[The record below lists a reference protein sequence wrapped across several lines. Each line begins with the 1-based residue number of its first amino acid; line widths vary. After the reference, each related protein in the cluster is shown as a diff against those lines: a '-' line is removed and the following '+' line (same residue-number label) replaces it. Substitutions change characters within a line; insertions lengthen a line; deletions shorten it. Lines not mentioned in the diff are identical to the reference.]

1 MYSQVALAESLNA
14 KVIESSVEDG
24 DGNDQASNVVKRSLA
39 SLGLSTPA
47 VTPDMMRDEQEYHR
61 RLAKELATVLL
72 GSGKGAEPIMQDG
85 KSQKG
90 LVGLDE
96 IWCMWNRARGVGE
109 YSTYT
114 FVSAEA
120 D

>member
-1 MYSQVALAESLNA
+1 MPTDYYRQVALAESLNA
-14 KVIESSVEDG
+14 KVVEGSTD
-24 DGNDQASNVVKRSLA
+24 DSETNDQANNVVKRSLA

-61 RLAKELATVLL
+61 QLAKELATVLL
-72 GSGKGAEPIMQDG
+72 GSTKGNEPIMQDG

-109 YSTYT
+109 
-114 FVSAEA
+114 
-120 D
+120 